1 MIFRQE
7 KVEKMTEYT
16 YNPTVTELRQA
27 YEVAY
32 GELGVFH
39 LLGALT
45 AHTPKA
51 VLERLYDNAIKRVRD
66 EMLETQIVCVYCQK
80 IYAGDTSVCPE
91 CNDYDGLIRVAEG
104 DK

>member
-1 MIFRQE
+1 
-7 KVEKMTEYT
+7 MTT
-16 YNPTVTELRQA
+16 FKYNPTTTELRQA

-32 GELGVFH
+32 GEMGVYQ
-39 LLGALT
+39 LVGALT
-45 AHTPKA
+45 ANVAPE
-51 VLERLYDNAIKRVRD
+51 VLERLYNDAIKRVKD

-80 IYAGDTSVCPE
+80 LYPGDTSVCPE

>member
-1 MIFRQE
+1 
-7 KVEKMTEYT
+7 MTT
-16 YNPTVTELRQA
+16 FKYNPTTTELRQA

-32 GELGVFH
+32 GEMGVYH
-39 LLGALT
+39 LVGALT
-45 AHTPKA
+45 ANVSPE
-51 VLERLYDNAIKRVRD
+51 VLERLYNDAIKRVKD

-91 CNDYDGLIRVAEG
+91 CNDYDGLIRVEEG